1 MALGFR
7 SLITSTL
14 IPTWC
19 AFFVLLFSAPGGV
32 QLETTTSSSLSGPF
46 SSVGNFVKCMPENLV
61 DGVSRVSGGLRGIPN
76 NMLGGVGRLF
86 NVKLVRLAV
95 VVAPRRRTWLSLVF

>member
-1 MALGFR
+1 
-7 SLITSTL
+7 
-14 IPTWC
+14 
-19 AFFVLLFSAPGGV
+19 
-32 QLETTTSSSLSGPF
+32 
-46 SSVGNFVKCMPENLV
+46 MPENLV

-95 VVAPRRRTWLSLVF
+95 VAPPPPYVAFFSAVCACVRFL

>member
-1 MALGFR
+1 
-7 SLITSTL
+7 
-14 IPTWC
+14 
-19 AFFVLLFSAPGGV
+19 
-32 QLETTTSSSLSGPF
+32 
-46 SSVGNFVKCMPENLV
+46 MPENLV